1 MRKLVVG
8 MIAVAGVVGATRP
21 AMAQG
26 VIPLAVEGRV
36 GAGFPTGDFG
46 EDDDVGTGLGFGAD
60 AVLRVL
66 PLVNVYGGWERYSFD
81 GKGESNGTNVT
92 DSGIRAGAQL
102 SIPVGMV
109 TGFSPFVS
117 AGLLYNRTSAEAT
130 EGSASLKFTSDWK
143 LGYEL
148 GAGISVPV
156 APALSVVP
164 AVRYRSHDVSF
175 SDLEGFSGTISYL
188 SVEAGLKLGL

>member
-1 MRKLVVG
+1 MRKIVVG
-8 MIAVAGVVGATRP
+8 MIAVAGLVAATRP

-36 GAGFPTGDFG
+36 GVAFPTGDLG
-46 EDDDVGTGLGFGAD
+46 ENDDVGAGFGFGGD
-60 AVLRVL
+60 VVLRVF
-66 PLVNVYGGWERYSFD
+66 PLVNVYGGWEHYSFD
-81 GKGESNGTNVT
+81 GKGESDGSSVT

-117 AGLLYNRTSAEAT
+117 AGLLYNRASAEAG

-143 LGYEL
+143 LGYEV
-148 GAGISVPV
+148 GAGVSVPV
-156 APALSVVP
+156 APAVSVVP
-164 AVRYRSHDVSF
+164 AVRYRAHDVEF
-175 SDLEGFSGTISYL
+175 SDFDVAWGSISYL
-188 SVEAGLKLGL
+188 SLEMGVKVGL

>member
-8 MIAVAGVVGATRP
+8 MIAVAALAAAARP
-21 AMAQG
+21 ATAQG

-36 GAGFPTGDFG
+36 GVGFPTGDFG
-46 EDDDVGTGLGFGAD
+46 NDDDVGAGFGFGGD
-60 AVLRVL
+60 IVLRVL

-81 GKGESNGTNVT
+81 GKGESDGSNVT
-92 DSGIRAGAQL
+92 DSGVRAGAQL

-117 AGLLYNRTSAEAT
+117 AGLLYNRVSAEAS

-148 GAGISVPV
+148 GAGFSMPV
-156 APALSVVP
+156 APAVSVVP
-164 AVRYRSHDVSF
+164 AVRYRAHDVSF
-175 SDLEGFSGTISYL
+175 SDFEDDSGNISYL
-188 SVEAGLKLGL
+188 SLEVGVKLGL